1 MHITISSQKNRKM
14 KNVMIIGMLF
24 ASMSVFAQNSPKSD
38 EAKKENL
45 PVCCKSDKM
54 KKAPARPVSDKEISV
69 RDVNGK
75 KSNAPSVQRKKVEH
89 KGRVAVPGSPV
100 SGKVEEKM

>member
-1 MHITISSQKNRKM
+1 M
-14 KNVMIIGMLF
+14 KNVMIVGMLF
-24 ASMSVFAQNSPKSD
+24 ASMSVFAQNAPNSD
-38 EAKKENL
+38 AAKKENL

-54 KKAPARPVSDKEISV
+54 MKAPARPVSDKEISV
-69 RDVNGK
+69 REVNGK
-75 KSNAPSVQRKKVEH
+75 QGNVPGAQKKKVEH